1 MKIKVRESKKNEA
14 RSFDYSEVEQ
24 DSKKFD
30 FVNLLSRLSQFKGW
44 LEDLQERVPEVETPE
59 IHWGSQGSSG
69 FSYYINSNA
78 SGRDKVDF
86 DINCGTNPE
95 KYQEFW
101 GTIYA
106 GDKKFHIDSI
116 DDLTDQLIEDIAKAL

>member
-1 MKIKVRESKKNEA
+1 MKIKVRESKSEA

-44 LEDLQERVPEVETPE
+44 LEDLQERVPEVETPTL
-59 IHWGSQGSSG
+59 HWGSKGSSG
-69 FSYYINSNA
+69 YSYYIS
-78 SGRDKVDF
+78 SHGQDKVDF
-86 DINCGTNPE
+86 NINCGTNPE
-95 KYQEFW
+95 EHQKFW

-106 GDKKFHIDSI
+106 GGKKFRIESI
-116 DDLTDQLIEDIAKAL
+116 DDLTDRLIEDIAAAL

>member
-1 MKIKVRESKKNEA
+1 MKIKVRESKNEA

-30 FVNLLSRLSQFKGW
+30 FVGLLSRLSRFKGW
-44 LEDLQERVPEVETPE
+44 LEDLQERVPEVGTPE
-59 IHWGSQGSSG
+59 IHWGSKGSSG
-69 FSYYINSNA
+69 CSYYINSSV
-78 SGRDKVDF
+78 SGQGKVDI
-86 DINCGTNPE
+86 DIKCGTNPE
-95 KYQEFW
+95 QFQEFW